1 MGRKV
6 LTVLIVI
13 LFVALALA
21 VFSSERGVSGVME
34 KIGGFISGLFD

>member
-1 MGRKV
+1 MGRKT